1 MRATTPPLP
10 PSPSKSDEEYMGW
23 NKTETTSHETVEVRH
38 ERFHRGKWTQR
49 GDLFIRRLRSSRE
62 GDRSLNMEK
71 QPALPLLRKQQRCF
85 LLHLEPLLDPSRD
98 LLGQGVATPPP
109 TAPDALAPAAQ
120 PASLAATTLSRPW
133 HLDLAVPDVLL
144 PRAEPPVLLPPLAS
158 LDASSAPSRGPPAHS
173 AVEAS
178 TV

>member
-1 MRATTPPLP
+1 MKGFTVV
-10 PSPSKSDEEYMGW
+10 SGHKEEKCLSGGAEAAGEGQIGASAW
-23 NKTETTSHETVEVRH
+23 
-38 ERFHRGKWTQR
+38 RGRQR
-49 GDLFIRRLRSSRE
+49 CPKHARSS
-62 GDRSLNMEK
+62 
-71 QPALPLLRKQQRCF
+71 QRCF

-109 TAPDALAPAAQ
+109 AVPGALAPAAQ
-120 PASLAATTLSRPW
+120 PAGLAAPTLSRPW